1 MEFLQ
6 QMAVGDQA
14 VQDVEWEEAAA
25 WVEAVAWVMAG
36 QADAAD
42 KK

>member
-25 WVEAVAWVMAG
+25 WVMAG